1 MIKKIIILPFLLLLV
16 ASVTFAQAKKER
28 NVNSKSKTEKTPFV
42 WEGANLYFLM
52 TDRFYNGDKSNDVN
66 FNRNKKTGKLR
77 GFEGGD
83 IKGIIQKLDEGYFTK
98 LGINVIWFTPVVE
111 QIHDGVDEGTGMSYG
126 FHGYWARDWTA
137 LDPNFGTKKDL
148 SELVKKAHAKGIRIM
163 LDAVINHTGPVT
175 EVDTLWPEGWVRTEP
190 KCQYSNF
197 ENTTACTLVAN
208 LPDVK
213 TESTTAVSL
222 PPFLIEKW
230 KSEGRYDKE
239 VASLDVFFKRT
250 GYPRTPKYYIIKWLT
265 DYITEFGIDGYRAD
279 TVKHTDE
286 GVWADFK
293 TQCDY
298 SFANWKKNNPTK
310 VLDNNPFYTIAEVYN
325 YNISSGQ
332 LFDFGDKKV
341 NYYENGFNAMINFEF
356 KSDATK
362 EYSFMFQKYSDL
374 LNNQLKGYSVLNYLS
389 SHDDGSPFDGNRT
402 KSIESGTKLLLTPG
416 ISQIYYGDESA
427 RSLVV
432 EGTQGDA
439 TLRSFM
445 NWDAIKTDKVTQQI
459 LSHWQKLG
467 QFRANHPSVGAG
479 VNVAVSAKPYVCSRT
494 FSKGSYSDTVV
505 IGLDLAKGKKEIP
518 IGSAFKEGTKLRDAY
533 SGKLVTV
540 LNGKVIIDSVFDIVL
555 LELKK

>member
-1 MIKKIIILPFLLLLV
+1 MINRKVIVSLFVLLATTLV
-16 ASVTFAQAKKER
+16 FAQAKK
-28 NVNSKSKTEKTPFV
+28 NSKVNSKAKTEKTPFI

-98 LGINVIWFTPVVE
+98 LGINVIWFTPVAE

-148 SELVKKAHAKGIRIM
+148 AELVKKAHAKGIRIM

-175 EVDTLWPEGWVRTEP
+175 EVDTVWPEGWVRTEP

-230 KSEGRYDKE
+230 KAEGRYDKE
-239 VASLDVFFKRT
+239 VASLDAFFKRT

-286 GVWADFK
+286 SVWADFK

-298 SFANWKKNNPTK
+298 SFADWKKNNPTK
-310 VLDNNPFYTIAEVYN
+310 VLDSNPFYTIAEVYN
-325 YNISSGQ
+325 YNISGGQ

-341 NYYENGFNAMINFEF
+341 NYYENGFTAMINFEF
-356 KSDATK
+356 KSDAQK
-362 EYSFMFQKYSDL
+362 EYSFMFKKYSDL
-374 LNNQLKGYSVLNYLS
+374 LNNQLKGFSVLNYLS
-389 SHDDGSPFDGNRT
+389 SHDDGSPFDANRT
-402 KSIESGTKLLLTPG
+402 KSIESATKLVLTTG
-416 ISQIYYGDESA
+416 ISQIYYGDESG

-445 NWDAIKTDKVTQQI
+445 NWDAIKTDANTQKV
-459 LSHWQKLG
+459 LLHWQKLG
-467 QFRANHPSVGAG
+467 QFRSNHPSVGAG
-479 VNVAVSAKPYVCSRT
+479 VNVDISTKPYVCSRT
-494 FSKGSYSDTVV
+494 FSKGNYTDTVV
-505 IGLDLAKGKKEIP
+505 IGLDLAKEKKEIP
-518 IGSAFKEGTKLRDAY
+518 VGSTFKEGTKLRDAY
-533 SGKLVTV
+533 SGKSATV
-540 LNGKVIIDSVFDIVL
+540 LNGKVMIDSEFDVVL